1 MNYKI
6 HQYFLI
12 IIAFALL
19 LSSCNNDNK
28 QIITAK
34 TTKLAISKAH
44 GSSGYEQY
52 KKWIKHH
59 DSTIIIYDL
68 YDLSLDSALSI
79 MNIVDGVIISGGP
92 DVNPSLY
99 NEDSLAHICEVPDNY
114 RDSLEFQTIEY
125 AYSHLLPILGI
136 CRGQQILNVY
146 FNGSLI
152 ADIPTKHGTSVTHRC
167 KAKECL
173 HKIIMDADN
182 TNLGYLKGDT
192 ILVNSYHHQA
202 INRIAESFDIVAM
215 SEDSIIE
222 SVCLKSYINY
232 PSFFLAVQ
240 FHPEHLIDTKVSN
253 TIATNF
259 ISALHKKSQLRK

>member
-1 MNYKI
+1 MTYKI
-6 HQYFLI
+6 HYYILI
-12 IIAFALL
+12 IIASIFA
-19 LSSCNNDNK
+19 LSSCNTDK
-28 QIITAK
+28 ISPSK
-34 TTKLAISKAH
+34 TITKLAITKAH

-52 KKWIKHH
+52 KIWIKHH
-59 DSTIIIYDL
+59 DSTIMIYDL
-68 YDLSLDSALSI
+68 YELSLDSANKI

-99 NEDSLAHICEVPDNY
+99 NEDSLAYICEIPDNY

-125 AYSHLLPILGI
+125 AYRHLLPILGI

-146 FNGSLI
+146 FDGSLI
-152 ADIPTKHGTSVTHRC
+152 ADIPTKHSKTVIHRC

-173 HKIIMDADN
+173 HKIIMDTDN
-182 TNLGYLKGDT
+182 NNLGYSKGDT

-202 INRIAESFDIVAM
+202 INRIAESFDILAM
-215 SEDSIIE
+215 AEDSIIE
-222 SVCLKSYINY
+222 SVCLKDEINY
-232 PSFFLAVQ
+232 PNFFLAVQ

-259 ISALHKKSQLRK
+259 IEALKNQSQLRK